1 MKTNITMISESDR
14 NLYGVTIRQN
24 TKDCMLNLTDLQD
37 AYTVARIQN
46 KWSDKDIF
54 NILKYEQ
61 NMERI
66 YYILNE
72 QGVFEDKEMS
82 FTDFYETVKE
92 NGIVKV
98 LKSLGVYKMSG
109 RGENRTVYCNPYI
122 WVLVAMELNP
132 QMYAKVV
139 MWLTDKLILNR
150 IEAGNLQSDL
160 AKALSQYIPSP
171 EYGNVAIEC
180 NKRIFGKHENGIRNT
195 RSQDELKELAHL
207 EDNITFCIKKG
218 YLKTNE
224 EVLEAIRTY

>member
-1 MKTNITMISESDR
+1 MKTNITMLSDSDR

-24 TKDCMLNLTDLQD
+24 TKDCMLNLSDLQD
-37 AYTVARIQN
+37 AYTIARIQN
-46 KWSDKDIF
+46 KWAVKDIF
-54 NILKYEQ
+54 HILGYESNI
-61 NMERI
+61 ERI
-66 YYILNE
+66 YYILDE
-72 QGVFEDKEMS
+72 QELLDDKTTLTS
-82 FTDFYETVKE
+82 FYESVKE

-109 RGENRTVYCNPYI
+109 RGENRTVFCNPYI

-195 RSQDELKELAHL
+195 RSQDELKELARL

-224 EVLEAIRTY
+224 EVLEAIKTY